1 MDQREHDI
9 EEDLKSILCTRMAL
23 MDKLQSLEHRVEDT
37 VRGTKET
44 AMDTIEAAKH
54 KALQWVTS
62 TTGRLTSY
70 EMLRRRPPIVA
81 GGIVAMGL
89 LAAWMIQRK
98 QYGRSGVYP
107 YFPPQAKGADVL
119 PQEAR
124 PGVYPYYTPQA
135 GEGKALPQGEGSRQR
150 SGESYSIDSPQP
162 SPTLGTKR
170 NGSGEANAAPLSQQV
185 SEFLD
190 GLKGEVTHERTR
202 LQQAALQIGRSFAR
216 DMVQIAGQSLVSLM
230 NHLSTGSRDQSRQ
243 NQLRGR

>member
-9 EEDLKSILCTRMAL
+9 EEDLKSILHTRMAL
-23 MDKLQSLEHRVEDT
+23 MDKLQSLEQRVEGT

-62 TTGRLTSY
+62 TTGQLTSY

-107 YFPPQAKGADVL
+107 YFPPQTKGADVL
-119 PQEAR
+119 PQEER

-135 GEGKALPQGEGSRQR
+135 RGAKALPQGEDSRQR
-150 SGESYSIDSPQP
+150 SGESHATS
-162 SPTLGTKR
+162 
-170 NGSGEANAAPLSQQV
+170 LSRQV

-216 DMVQIAGQSLVSLM
+216 DMVHIAGQSLVSLM
-230 NHLSTGSRDQSRQ
+230 NHLSTGSRDQSR
-243 NQLRGR
+243 RIS